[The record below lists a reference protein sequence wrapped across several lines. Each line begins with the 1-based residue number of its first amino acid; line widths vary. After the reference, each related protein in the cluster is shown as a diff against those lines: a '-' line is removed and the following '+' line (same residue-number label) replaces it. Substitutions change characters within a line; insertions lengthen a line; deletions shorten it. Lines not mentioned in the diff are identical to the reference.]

1 MFPYDR
7 FVKFEEMTGLL
18 RKAVDAHPSLAR
30 MAAIGT
36 SYEGRSIWAVTV
48 TNYATGEPLT
58 KPAFYVDANIHAT
71 ELSGSV
77 AAMDFGAMTAE
88 PLRRYL
94 SEVLMLSSKI
104 KREISGLLVR

>member
-7 FVKFEEMTGLL
+7 FVKFEELTTLL
-18 RKAVDAHPSLAR
+18 RVAADTHPNLAR
-30 MAAIGT
+30 MASIGA
-36 SYEGRSIWAVTV
+36 SHEGRSIWCVTV

-77 AAMDFGAMTAE
+77 AALKLIDTLISNTANATTS
-88 PLRRYL
+88 RAYSTRARFT
-94 SEVLMLSSKI
+94 SSHA
-104 KREISGLLVR
+104 